1 MVAAKKV
8 DERAEPDGDDTAV
21 RQPDSDDTA
30 ARQPDC
36 SPDASDDEGGE
47 DRLASGDWRLAS
59 GVWRQSSGDDT
70 QQFFKRR
77 QAYTTKDIKEKKK
90 DA

>member
-1 MVAAKKV
+1 MVGGLFAFCGVCQDDGVVVAAKKV
-8 DERAEPDGDDTAV
+8 DERAEPDGDDTAS

-30 ARQPDC
+30 ARQPDG

-47 DRLASGDWRLAS
+47 DRR
-59 GVWRQSSGDDT
+59 SSGDDP

-77 QAYTTKDIKEKKK
+77 QAYTTKDNKE
-90 DA
+90 A